1 MSTDGRTR
9 TTPVLALAVTL
20 AVLGVLV
27 PTGLLLQRYGPGD
40 MGVGLLQG
48 GAVGLVVAGVLWW
61 RASRRPRSTTTLERA
76 WTQTGDERDDTVLT
90 RALAVVG
97 MLAFPL
103 TGVTAIAIGFGAD
116 VFMMLTLLLLAEVA
130 VGAVAFAVTDRRS

>member
-9 TTPVLALAVTL
+9 TTPLLALAVTL
-20 AVLGVLV
+20 TVGLLI

-61 RASRRPRSTTTLERA
+61 RASRRPRSTTTFERA

-90 RALAVVG
+90 RALAVLG

-103 TGVTAIAIGFGAD
+103 TGFTAIAIGFGAG

-130 VGAVAFAVTDRRS
+130 VGAVAFAVINQRS